1 MAFGSA
7 ISTGLK
13 PVNTCGPRLESEL
26 FELQTASS
34 RINQRLAGPAR
45 FENGGFTISIDQ
57 IQKMMPPAV
66 NIGRRGFLATG
77 AALSVGSLF
86 ASGAKVATT
95 ASGQTIDLPG
105 ADELVPEK
113 MPTGFSR
120 SEMERRWKKARE
132 WMNIENFDCLLV
144 PAREQGSADVK
155 WLSESV
161 ANWVVFPADG
171 QPTLIFRRRQERDE
185 ILEKS
190 PIEFDLRVSRFN
202 RSQLLIDRLK
212 ELGM

>member
-1 MAFGSA
+1 
-7 ISTGLK
+7 
-13 PVNTCGPRLESEL
+13 
-26 FELQTASS
+26 
-34 RINQRLAGPAR
+34 
-45 FENGGFTISIDQ
+45 
-57 IQKMMPPAV
+57 MPK
-66 NIGRRGFLATG
+66 N
-77 AALSVGSLF
+77 
-86 ASGAKVATT
+86 
-95 ASGQTIDLPG
+95 
-105 ADELVPEK
+105 

-132 WMNIENFDCLLV
+132 WMKIEKFDCLLV